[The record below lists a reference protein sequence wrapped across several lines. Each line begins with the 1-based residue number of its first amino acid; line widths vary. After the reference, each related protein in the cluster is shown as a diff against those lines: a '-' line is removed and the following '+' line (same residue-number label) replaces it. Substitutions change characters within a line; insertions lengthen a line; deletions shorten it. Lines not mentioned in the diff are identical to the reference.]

1 VGILALPVAGLV
13 SRNRAVGVA
22 WNVLGILD
30 LADAFLLS
38 ALTVQGQLPF
48 PFVLI
53 PSFVVP
59 LSVLLH
65 AASLRQ
71 LRRRV
76 LTGKKTKRPVNANT
90 AGLPYSTPIPA
101 N

>member
-1 VGILALPVAGLV
+1 
-13 SRNRAVGVA
+13 
-22 WNVLGILD
+22 
-30 LADAFLLS
+30 
-38 ALTVQGQLPF
+38 VQGQLPF

-65 AASLRQ
+65 AVSLCQ
-71 LRRRV
+71 LRRGALSV
-76 LTGKKTKRPVNANT
+76 MQTKRPTKAST